1 MEYHVKG
8 ITNPVR
14 AAEFYIR
21 SSGES
26 IDQPSFEVTSFQVGD
41 VDTEDGFVIDGIDKL
56 YKLAQI
62 GGFSLSRHPDGR
74 YYIAKLD

>member
-26 IDQPSFEVTSFQVGD
+26 IDQPSFDAAALRAGE
-41 VDTEDGFVIDGIDKL
+41 VDTKDGFVIDGIDKL
-56 YKLAQI
+56 CQLEQI
-62 GGFSLSRHPDGR
+62 GGFALSLHPDGR
-74 YYIAKLD
+74 YYAAKLD